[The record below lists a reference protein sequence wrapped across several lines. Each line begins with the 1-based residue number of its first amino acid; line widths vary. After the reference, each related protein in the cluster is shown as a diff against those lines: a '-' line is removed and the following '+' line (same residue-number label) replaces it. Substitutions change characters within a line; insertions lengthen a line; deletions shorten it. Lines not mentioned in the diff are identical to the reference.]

1 MESIVKKIVCLGMS
15 VMAMTIS
22 ARSPLIV
29 GHRGASGYEPENTLR
44 SFERAIA
51 MGAQMVELDV
61 HLAKSGEIVVI
72 HDDTIDRTT
81 DGKGN
86 VHDLSWKQL
95 QKYHV
100 NKNERI
106 PLLAEVFDLVNQRAT
121 IIIELKDPAAA
132 LPVADLITAYVRNKN
147 WSYDN
152 FIVVSFDHYA
162 ALRFHEYCSS
172 IKTGVIFDGNPI
184 GHADIARR
192 AHANYAMMA
201 YEWVTKEFIADAH
214 ATGIQVFAYTV
225 NNKSLAK
232 KLQKLKIDGIVSNY
246 PDILSR

>member
-1 MESIVKKIVCLGMS
+1 MKKIVCLGMS

-22 ARSPLIV
+22 ARSPLII

-51 MGAQMVELDV
+51 MGAQMIELDV

-72 HDDTIDRTT
+72 HDATIDRTT

-86 VHDLSWKQL
+86 VRDLSWKQL

-100 NKNERI
+100 GTSERL
-106 PLLAEVFDLVNQRAT
+106 PLLSEVFEAVNQRAT

-132 LPVADLITAYVRNKN
+132 LPVADLITGYVKHKKC
-147 WSYDN
+147 SYEN
-152 FIVVSFDHYA
+152 FIVASFDHYA
-162 ALRFHEYCSS
+162 VLRFHEYCPQV
-172 IKTGVIFDGNPI
+172 KTGVIFDGNPI
-184 GHADIARR
+184 GYADIARR

-201 YEWVTKEFIADAH
+201 YEWITKEFIADAH
-214 ATGIQVFAYTV
+214 ASGIQVFAYTV
-225 NNKSLAK
+225 NTQAIAK
-232 KLQKLKIDGIVSNY
+232 KLRKLKIDGMVSNY

>member
-1 MESIVKKIVCLGMS
+1 VKKIVCLGMS

-22 ARSPLIV
+22 ARSPLII

-51 MGAQMVELDV
+51 MGAQMIELDV

-72 HDDTIDRTT
+72 HDATIDRTT

-86 VHDLSWKQL
+86 VRDLSWKQL

-100 NKNERI
+100 GTSERL
-106 PLLAEVFDLVNQRAT
+106 PLLSEVFEAVNQRAT

-132 LPVADLITAYVRNKN
+132 LPVADLITGYVKHKKC
-147 WSYDN
+147 SYEN
-152 FIVVSFDHYA
+152 FIVASFDHYA
-162 ALRFHEYCSS
+162 VLRFHEYCPQV
-172 IKTGVIFDGNPI
+172 KTGVIFDGNPI
-184 GHADIARR
+184 GYADIARR

-201 YEWVTKEFIADAH
+201 YEWITKEFIADAH
-214 ATGIQVFAYTV
+214 ASGIQVFAYTV
-225 NNKSLAK
+225 NTQAIAK
-232 KLQKLKIDGIVSNY
+232 KLRKLKIDGMVSNY